1 MKKILIVSQAMEI
14 GGAEKALLGLLE
26 TIDKN
31 KFQVELFLLRHTGEL
46 LKYIPK
52 DIILLPEQKEYSML
66 GIPLK
71 ETLQQKK
78 YNIFWGR
85 LKGKVKANR
94 FAKNNHFK
102 DKSAVTDEYSHKYTV
117 DYMPMISEKNYD
129 LAISFLA
136 PHYFVSKRVRAKEKI
151 AWIHTDYET
160 VEIDVSS
167 EFRMWSEYDYI
178 ASISENVTKSFL
190 KTFPSLQNKIMLFEN
205 IMPVKYIRNLADS
218 ASIIN
223 EIPYDE
229 NVVLLSIGRFCT
241 AKNFD
246 NIPDICKKI
255 LEAGIKVKWYLIGYG
270 ADKELIENKIK
281 ELHMEAHVQILG
293 KKENPYPYIK
303 RCDIYIQ
310 PSITVIN

>member
-1 MKKILIVSQAMEI
+1 M
-14 GGAEKALLGLLE
+14 
-26 TIDKN
+26 
-31 KFQVELFLLRHTGEL
+31 
-46 LKYIPK
+46 
-52 DIILLPEQKEYSML
+52 
-66 GIPLK
+66 
-71 ETLQQKK
+71 
-78 YNIFWGR
+78 
-85 LKGKVKANR
+85 
-94 FAKNNHFK
+94 
-102 DKSAVTDEYSHKYTV
+102 
-117 DYMPMISEKNYD
+117 
-129 LAISFLA
+129 AISFLA

-255 LEAGIKVKWYLIGYG
+255 LEAGIKVNGI
-270 ADKELIENKIK
+270 
-281 ELHMEAHVQILG
+281 
-293 KKENPYPYIK
+293 
-303 RCDIYIQ
+303 
-310 PSITVIN
+310 